1 MNSGAPGT
9 LESRSG
15 GARRLFM
22 GPLAVG
28 SALLALSAS
37 AALTAPS
44 GAQAAWVTW
53 GSDVGGILGTG
64 YASFTPALTPVGVL
78 PAPSGLVAGK
88 ARLMTDGTVRGWGEN
103 SSGQIGDG
111 TRQRK
116 LNPITVPGL
125 TGVTQ
130 IAGSAEHMIA
140 LLSDGTVKT
149 WGSNLS
155 GELGIGTIARPHG
168 EGCLTNCRS
177 LVPISVPGL
186 AGVVAVFAGGADDAA
201 LLNTGAVVAWGENL
215 GGQLGDGT
223 EIEKD
228 VPTRVRRLS
237 GARTLAL
244 GGAYTLGGHMLALL
258 NDGTVK
264 AVGSNPQGQ
273 LGIGSTVSSSLP
285 VKVRGLSGVTAISAS
300 WTHSLALAG
309 GKLLAWGNNSNGEL
323 GVRTRNLCGVV
334 VKSAKPCA
342 TRPVA
347 VPLDGVRS
355 ADAGY
360 AFSVVAAGG
369 HDYSTGHNNLGQL
382 GDGNKIDRR
391 SFGLVSGL
399 EGVQTVLAGGIS
411 ASAEIA
417 GPAPPPI
424 IEAVPGPGSLK
435 LRWQATGGSGWII
448 ASRLRECCLI
458 HHTPPFGAKTE
469 LPAAAR
475 SYAFTG
481 KPGQPYE
488 VAVQQKHGS
497 FGMKVVEGTPQSTN
511 AGTGTGMT
519 LCGAQRNSVSRS
531 RCCCRRKSTCS
542 RSPCAASCHRT
553 GCTRGPGPAPAGAR
567 ERPAGSPS
575 TTPSVRSCR
584 RCRPT
589 P

>member
-1 MNSGAPGT
+1 MNSGAPPRS
-9 LESRSG
+9 ESRSG
-15 GARRLFM
+15 DGRRLFM
-22 GPLAVG
+22 RSLAAG
-28 SALLALSAS
+28 SALLALSTS
-37 AALTAPS
+37 AALTAAS
-44 GAQAAWVTW
+44 GAQAAWVSW
-53 GSDVGGILGTG
+53 GSDVGGVLGTG
-64 YASFTPALTPVGVL
+64 YASFTPALTPVGVVVT
-78 PAPSGLVAGK
+78 APKELVNGRA
-88 ARLMTDGTVRGWGEN
+88 ALMPDGTVRAWGEN

-140 LLSDGTVKT
+140 LLSNGTVKT

-177 LVPISVPGL
+177 LVPITVPGL

-201 LLNTGAVVAWGENL
+201 LLDTGEVVAWGENL

-223 EIEKD
+223 EVEKD

-237 GARTLAL
+237 GVRTLAL

-258 NDGTVK
+258 TDGTVA

-285 VKVRGLSGVTAISAS
+285 VKVPGLSGVTAISAS
-300 WTHSLALAG
+300 WTHSLALAA

-323 GVRTRNLCGVV
+323 GVRTSTGCGVV
-334 VKSAKPCA
+334 RKDAEPCA

-360 AFSVVAAGG
+360 AFSVAAAGG
-369 HDYSTGHNNLGQL
+369 HAYSTGHNNYGQL
-382 GDGNKIDRR
+382 GDGNEIDRR
-391 SFGLVSGL
+391 RFDLVSDL
-399 EGVQTVLAGGIS
+399 EGIRTVLAGGIS
-411 ASAEIA
+411 AFAEIA

-435 LRWQATGGSGWII
+435 LHWRAAGGSGWII
-448 ASRLRECCLI
+448 ASRPRECCLI
-458 HHTPPFGAKTE
+458 HHTPPFVAKTE

-475 SYAFTG
+475 SYTFTG
-481 KPGQPYE
+481 KPGRPT
-488 VAVQQKHGS
+488 K
-497 FGMKVVEGTPQSTN
+497 
-511 AGTGTGMT
+511 
-519 LCGAQRNSVSRS
+519 SRS
-531 RCCCRRKSTCS
+531 S
-542 RSPCAASCHRT
+542 RSTEAS
-553 GCTRGPGPAPAGAR
+553 A
-567 ERPAGSPS
+567 
-575 TTPSVRSCR
+575 
-584 RCRPT
+584 
-589 P
+589 